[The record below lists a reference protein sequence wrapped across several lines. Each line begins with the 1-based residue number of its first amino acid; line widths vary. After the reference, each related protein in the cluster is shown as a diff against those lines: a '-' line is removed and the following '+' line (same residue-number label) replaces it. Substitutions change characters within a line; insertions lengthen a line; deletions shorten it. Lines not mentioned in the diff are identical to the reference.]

1 MRKELLSPEAFEE
14 AVEEE
19 ISVSSDFDLQMCAL
33 VLSLPESEPNV
44 IRRLL
49 DDLRFADLAALPAPG
64 ELALVLPNTSCETAR
79 AAAERLLSMA
89 PPGSTLRAAGYEP
102 GDTPATLLDRVRRS
116 EPF

>member
-19 ISVSSDFDLQMCAL
+19 IEISSDFGLPMCAL
-33 VLSLPESEPNV
+33 VLSLPDLGPDM

-49 DDLRFADLAALPAPG
+49 DELRFADLVTLTDSG

-79 AAAERLLSMA
+79 AVAGRLLSTA
-89 PPGSTLRAAGYEP
+89 PPDSTLRAAGYET
-102 GDTPATLLDRVRRS
+102 GDTPATLLDRARRA

>member
-14 AVEEE
+14 AVGEE
-19 ISVSSDFDLQMCAL
+19 ISISSEFDLPMCAL
-33 VLSLPESEPNV
+33 VLSLPDTEPDV

-49 DDLRFADLAALPAPG
+49 DDLRFADLAALTAPG

-79 AAAERLLSMA
+79 AVAGRLIPTA

-102 GDTPATLLDRVRRS
+102 GDTASTLLDRARHG
-116 EPF
+116 EAF

>member
-19 ISVSSDFDLQMCAL
+19 ISVSSEFDLPMCAL
-33 VLSLPESEPNV
+33 VLSLPALEPDV

-49 DDLRFADLAALPAPG
+49 DDLRFADLAALMAPG

-79 AAAERLLSMA
+79 AAAERLFSIA
-89 PPGSTLRAAGYEP
+89 PPDSALRAAGYET
-102 GDTPATLLDRVRRS
+102 GDTVATLLDRARRG
-116 EPF
+116 EAF